1 MEALAGEGNS
11 EKRISHDSNAREG
24 KIGTVTESDIAKP
37 GPKDATEMRQKN
49 IAPDIDAEGR
59 AVEGAGCLG
68 LKNLDEGA
76 SGSCMRQRGLCSS
89 SAAGSFYHLG
99 RNCWCN

>member
-11 EKRISHDSNAREG
+11 EKGISHDSNAREG
-24 KIGTVTESDIAKP
+24 KIGTVTESDIARP

-59 AVEGAGCLG
+59 AVEGAGWR
-68 LKNLDEGA
+68 A
-76 SGSCMRQRGLCSS
+76 RRSARWARW
-89 SAAGSFYHLG
+89 SAA
-99 RNCWCN
+99 RR